1 MIDKED
7 AASKKE
13 NLIHYLE
20 KLDSLLVAFSGGVD
34 STFLLALSH
43 QTLMDKVVAVTESS
57 TTYPSREREEA
68 IKFTKDRGIEHIVF
82 QADETSIAEFVS
94 NAPDRCYHCK
104 KSLSKNLLNI
114 AKQKSI
120 SHVAYAANLDD
131 LSDYRP
137 GMDAA
142 REMGISNRIRCSANT
157 QAYHFVNGN
166 KTDVETRAGW
176 HDGAALERNHGCAGK
191 VTLALGAAHI
201 GDHQIDTRHRFERSI
216 KICQGWAAKQ
226 HHGVQLAHGAWQFR
240 TAVLDIGSGLL
251 DLLQAVLDT
260 GSGLAHGH
268 QLCSGLVAG
277 GTLAFSSD

>member
-68 IKFTKDRGIEHIVF
+68 VKFTKDRGIEHIVF

-114 AKQKSI
+114 AKEKGI

-142 REMGISNRIRCSANT
+142 REMGIIAPLVDAHLSKEEIRFLSKEMGLPTWDKPAMACLASRIPYGEPIT
-157 QAYHFVNGN
+157 T
-166 KTDVETRAGW
+166 KKLKMVEEAE
-176 HDGAALERNHGCAGK
+176 DF
-191 VTLALGAAHI
+191 LA
-201 GDHQIDTRHRFERSI
+201 D
-216 KICQGWAAKQ
+216 QGFRQ
-226 HHGVQLAHGAWQFR
+226 YRVRHHGSVARIEVASSEIKKITGPELRKNIVEKFR
-240 TAVLDIGSGLL
+240 QIGFYHIAVDLEGYFSGSMNR
-251 DLLQAVLDT
+251 VLK
-260 GSGLAHGH
+260 GMEKQG
-268 QLCSGLVAG
+268 Q
-277 GTLAFSSD
+277 

>member
-20 KLDSLLVAFSGGVD
+20 KLNSLLVAFSGGVD

-43 QTLMDKVVAVTESS
+43 QTLTDKVVAVTESS

-82 QADETSIAEFVS
+82 QADEMSIAEFVS

-114 AKQKSI
+114 AKEKSI

-142 REMGISNRIRCSANT
+142 REMGIIAPLVDAQLSKEEIRFLSKEMGLPTWDKPAMACLASRIPYGEPIT
-157 QAYHFVNGN
+157 T
-166 KTDVETRAGW
+166 KKLKMVEEAE
-176 HDGAALERNHGCAGK
+176 DF
-191 VTLALGAAHI
+191 LA
-201 GDHQIDTRHRFERSI
+201 D
-216 KICQGWAAKQ
+216 QGIRQ
-226 HHGVQLAHGAWQFR
+226 YRVRHHGSIAR
-240 TAVLDIGSGLL
+240 IE
-251 DLLQAVLDT
+251 
-260 GSGLAHGH
+260 
-268 QLCSGLVAG
+268 VAG
-277 GTLAFSSD
+277 SEIKKITGPKLRKNIVEKFRQIGFHYIAVDLEGYFSGSMNRVLKTKV

>member
-7 AASKKE
+7 ATSKKE

-20 KLDSLLVAFSGGVD
+20 KLGSLLVAFSGGVD

-43 QTLMDKVVAVTESS
+43 QTLTDNVVAVTESS

-114 AKQKSI
+114 AKEKGI

-142 REMGISNRIRCSANT
+142 REMGIIAPLVDAQLRKEEIRFLSKEMGLPTWDKPAMACLASRIPYGEPIT
-157 QAYHFVNGN
+157 T
-166 KTDVETRAGW
+166 KKLKMVEEAEDFLADQGFRQYRVRHHGSVARIEVAGS
-176 HDGAALERNHGCAGK
+176 EIKK
-191 VTLALGAAHI
+191 VTGPELRKNIVEKFRQIGFYHI
-201 GDHQIDTRHRFERSI
+201 
-216 KICQGWAAKQ
+216 
-226 HHGVQLAHGAWQFR
+226 
-240 TAVLDIGSGLL
+240 AVDLEGYFSGSMNR
-251 DLLQAVLDT
+251 VLKNK
-260 GSGLAHGH
+260 
-268 QLCSGLVAG
+268 V
-277 GTLAFSSD
+277 

>member
-114 AKQKSI
+114 AKEKGI

-142 REMGISNRIRCSANT
+142 REMGIIAPLVDAHLSKEEIRFLSKEMGLPTWDKPAMACLASRIPYGEPIT
-157 QAYHFVNGN
+157 T
-166 KTDVETRAGW
+166 KKLKMVEEAEDFLADQGFRQYRVRHHGSVARIEVAGS
-176 HDGAALERNHGCAGK
+176 EIKK
-191 VTLALGAAHI
+191 VTGPELRKNIVEKFRQIGFYHI
-201 GDHQIDTRHRFERSI
+201 
-216 KICQGWAAKQ
+216 
-226 HHGVQLAHGAWQFR
+226 
-240 TAVLDIGSGLL
+240 AVDLEGYFSGSMNR
-251 DLLQAVLDT
+251 VLKNK
-260 GSGLAHGH
+260 
-268 QLCSGLVAG
+268 V
-277 GTLAFSSD
+277 

>member
-7 AASKKE
+7 ATSKKE

-43 QTLMDKVVAVTESS
+43 QTLTDNVVAVTESS

-114 AKQKSI
+114 AKEKSI

-142 REMGISNRIRCSANT
+142 REMGIIAPLVDAHLSKEEIRFLSKEMGLPTWDKPAMACLASRIPYGDPIT
-157 QAYHFVNGN
+157 TE
-166 KTDVETRAGW
+166 KLKMVEEAEDFLADQGFRQYRVRHHGSVARIEVAGS
-176 HDGAALERNHGCAGK
+176 EIKK
-191 VTLALGAAHI
+191 VTDPELRKNIVEKFRQIGFYHI
-201 GDHQIDTRHRFERSI
+201 
-216 KICQGWAAKQ
+216 
-226 HHGVQLAHGAWQFR
+226 
-240 TAVLDIGSGLL
+240 AVDLEGYFSGSMNR
-251 DLLQAVLDT
+251 VLKNK
-260 GSGLAHGH
+260 
-268 QLCSGLVAG
+268 V
-277 GTLAFSSD
+277 

>member
-1 MIDKED
+1 MIAKED

-114 AKQKSI
+114 AKEKGI

-142 REMGISNRIRCSANT
+142 REMGIIAPLVDAHLSKEEIRFLSKEMGLPTWDKPAMACLASRIPYGEPIT
-157 QAYHFVNGN
+157 T
-166 KTDVETRAGW
+166 KKLKMVEEAE
-176 HDGAALERNHGCAGK
+176 DF
-191 VTLALGAAHI
+191 LA
-201 GDHQIDTRHRFERSI
+201 D
-216 KICQGWAAKQ
+216 QGFRQ
-226 HHGVQLAHGAWQFR
+226 YRVRHHGSVARIEVASSEIKKITGPELRKNIVEKFR
-240 TAVLDIGSGLL
+240 QIGFYHIAVDLEGYFSGSMNR
-251 DLLQAVLDT
+251 VIKNK
-260 GSGLAHGH
+260 
-268 QLCSGLVAG
+268 V
-277 GTLAFSSD
+277 

>member
-114 AKQKSI
+114 AKQKRI

-142 REMGISNRIRCSANT
+142 REMGIIAPLVDAHLSKEEIRFLSKEMGLPTWDKPAMACLASRIPYGEPIT
-157 QAYHFVNGN
+157 T
-166 KTDVETRAGW
+166 KKLKMVEEAE
-176 HDGAALERNHGCAGK
+176 DF
-191 VTLALGAAHI
+191 LA
-201 GDHQIDTRHRFERSI
+201 D
-216 KICQGWAAKQ
+216 QGFRQ
-226 HHGVQLAHGAWQFR
+226 YRVRHHGSVAR
-240 TAVLDIGSGLL
+240 IE
-251 DLLQAVLDT
+251 
-260 GSGLAHGH
+260 
-268 QLCSGLVAG
+268 VAG
-277 GTLAFSSD
+277 SEIKKITGPELRKNIVEKFRQIGFYHIAVDLEGYFSGSMNRVLKNKV

>member
-114 AKQKSI
+114 AKQKRI

-142 REMGISNRIRCSANT
+142 REMGIIAPLVDAHLSKEEIRFLSKEMGLPTWDKPAMACLASRIPYGEPIT
-157 QAYHFVNGN
+157 T
-166 KTDVETRAGW
+166 KKLKMVEEAEDFLADQGFRQYRVRHHGSVARIEVAGS
-176 HDGAALERNHGCAGK
+176 EIKK
-191 VTLALGAAHI
+191 VTGPELRKNIVEKFRQIGFYHI
-201 GDHQIDTRHRFERSI
+201 AVDLEGYFSGSMNRVLKGME
-216 KICQGWAAKQ
+216 KQGQ
-226 HHGVQLAHGAWQFR
+226 
-240 TAVLDIGSGLL
+240 
-251 DLLQAVLDT
+251 
-260 GSGLAHGH
+260 
-268 QLCSGLVAG
+268 
-277 GTLAFSSD
+277 

>member
-7 AASKKE
+7 ATSKKE

-43 QTLMDKVVAVTESS
+43 QTLTDKVVAVTESS

-114 AKQKSI
+114 AKEKSI

-142 REMGISNRIRCSANT
+142 REMGIIAPLVDAHLSKEEIRFLSKEMGLPTWDKPAMACLASRIPYGDPIT
-157 QAYHFVNGN
+157 TE
-166 KTDVETRAGW
+166 KLKMVEEAEDFLADQGFRQYRVRHHGSVARIEVAGS
-176 HDGAALERNHGCAGK
+176 EIKK
-191 VTLALGAAHI
+191 VTDPELRKNIVEKFRQI
-201 GDHQIDTRHRFERSI
+201 GFYYI
-216 KICQGWAAKQ
+216 
-226 HHGVQLAHGAWQFR
+226 
-240 TAVLDIGSGLL
+240 AVDLEGYFSGSMNR
-251 DLLQAVLDT
+251 VLKNK
-260 GSGLAHGH
+260 
-268 QLCSGLVAG
+268 V
-277 GTLAFSSD
+277 

>member
-68 IKFTKDRGIEHIVF
+68 VKFTKDRGIEHIVF

-114 AKQKSI
+114 AKEKGI

-142 REMGISNRIRCSANT
+142 REMGIIAPLVDAHLSKEEIRFLSKEMGLPTWDKPAMACLASRIPYGEPIT
-157 QAYHFVNGN
+157 T
-166 KTDVETRAGW
+166 KKLKMVEEAE
-176 HDGAALERNHGCAGK
+176 DF
-191 VTLALGAAHI
+191 LA
-201 GDHQIDTRHRFERSI
+201 D
-216 KICQGWAAKQ
+216 QGFRQ
-226 HHGVQLAHGAWQFR
+226 YRVRHHGSVARIEVASSEIKKITGPELRKNIVEKFR
-240 TAVLDIGSGLL
+240 QIGFYHIAVDLEGYFSGSMNR
-251 DLLQAVLDT
+251 VLKNK
-260 GSGLAHGH
+260 
-268 QLCSGLVAG
+268 V
-277 GTLAFSSD
+277 

>member
-1 MIDKED
+1 MIDKEN
-7 AASKKE
+7 AMSKKE

-43 QTLMDKVVAVTESS
+43 QTLTDKVLAVTESS
-57 TTYPSREREEA
+57 TTYPSRERKEA

-114 AKQKSI
+114 AKEKAI

-142 REMGISNRIRCSANT
+142 REMGIIAPLVDVHLSKEEIRFLSKEMGLPTWNKPAMACLASRIPYGDPIT
-157 QAYHFVNGN
+157 TE
-166 KTDVETRAGW
+166 KLKMVEEAEDFLADQGFRQYRVRHHGSVARIEVAGS
-176 HDGAALERNHGCAGK
+176 E
-191 VTLALGAAHI
+191 I
-201 GDHQIDTRHRFERSI
+201 I
-216 KICQGWAAKQ
+216 KITGPELRKNIVEKFRQIGFYHIAVDLEGYFSGSMNRVLKSMERQGQ
-226 HHGVQLAHGAWQFR
+226 
-240 TAVLDIGSGLL
+240 
-251 DLLQAVLDT
+251 
-260 GSGLAHGH
+260 
-268 QLCSGLVAG
+268 
-277 GTLAFSSD
+277 

>member
-1 MIDKED
+1 MIDKKN
-7 AASKKE
+7 AMSKKE
-13 NLIHYLE
+13 NLVQYLE

-43 QTLMDKVVAVTESS
+43 QILADKVLAVTESS

-94 NAPDRCYHCK
+94 NEPDRCYHCK

-114 AKQKSI
+114 AKEKAI

-142 REMGISNRIRCSANT
+142 REMGIIAPLVDVHLGKEEIRFLSKEMGLPTWDKPAMACLASRIPYGDPIT
-157 QAYHFVNGN
+157 TE
-166 KTDVETRAGW
+166 KLKMVEEAE
-176 HDGAALERNHGCAGK
+176 DF
-191 VTLALGAAHI
+191 LA
-201 GDHQIDTRHRFERSI
+201 D
-216 KICQGWAAKQ
+216 QGFRQ
-226 HHGVQLAHGAWQFR
+226 YRVRHHGSVARIEVVGSEINKIAEPELRKNIVEKFR
-240 TAVLDIGSGLL
+240 QIGFHHIAVDLEGYFSGSMNR
-251 DLLQAVLDT
+251 VLK
-260 GSGLAHGH
+260 SKERPS
-268 QLCSGLVAG
+268 Q
-277 GTLAFSSD
+277 

>member
-7 AASKKE
+7 ATSKKE

-43 QTLMDKVVAVTESS
+43 QTLTDKVVAVTESS

-114 AKQKSI
+114 AKEKSI

-142 REMGISNRIRCSANT
+142 REMGIIAPLVDAHLSKEEIRFLSKEMGLPTWDKPAMACLASRIPYGDPIT
-157 QAYHFVNGN
+157 TE
-166 KTDVETRAGW
+166 KLKMVEEAEDFLADQGFRQYRVRHHGSVARIEVAGS
-176 HDGAALERNHGCAGK
+176 EIKK
-191 VTLALGAAHI
+191 VTDPELRKNIVEKFRQIGFYHI
-201 GDHQIDTRHRFERSI
+201 
-216 KICQGWAAKQ
+216 
-226 HHGVQLAHGAWQFR
+226 
-240 TAVLDIGSGLL
+240 AVDLEGYFSGSMNR
-251 DLLQAVLDT
+251 VLKNK
-260 GSGLAHGH
+260 
-268 QLCSGLVAG
+268 V
-277 GTLAFSSD
+277 

>member
-1 MIDKED
+1 MIAKED

-114 AKQKSI
+114 AKQKRI

-142 REMGISNRIRCSANT
+142 REMGIIAPLVDAHLSKEEIRFLSKEMGLPTWDKPAMACLASRIPYGEPIT
-157 QAYHFVNGN
+157 T
-166 KTDVETRAGW
+166 KKLKMVEEAE
-176 HDGAALERNHGCAGK
+176 DF
-191 VTLALGAAHI
+191 LA
-201 GDHQIDTRHRFERSI
+201 D
-216 KICQGWAAKQ
+216 QGFRQ
-226 HHGVQLAHGAWQFR
+226 YRVRHHGSVAR
-240 TAVLDIGSGLL
+240 IE
-251 DLLQAVLDT
+251 
-260 GSGLAHGH
+260 
-268 QLCSGLVAG
+268 VAG
-277 GTLAFSSD
+277 SEIEKITGPELRENIVKKFRQIGFYHIAVDLEGYFSGSMNRVLKNKV

>member
-82 QADETSIAEFVS
+82 QADEMSIAEFVS

-114 AKQKSI
+114 AKEKAI

-142 REMGISNRIRCSANT
+142 REMGIIAPLVDAHLSKEEIRFLSKEMGLPTWDKPAMACLASRIPYGDPIT
-157 QAYHFVNGN
+157 TE
-166 KTDVETRAGW
+166 KLKMVEEAE
-176 HDGAALERNHGCAGK
+176 DF
-191 VTLALGAAHI
+191 LA
-201 GDHQIDTRHRFERSI
+201 D
-216 KICQGWAAKQ
+216 QGFRQ
-226 HHGVQLAHGAWQFR
+226 YRVRHHGSVAR
-240 TAVLDIGSGLL
+240 IE
-251 DLLQAVLDT
+251 
-260 GSGLAHGH
+260 
-268 QLCSGLVAG
+268 VAG
-277 GTLAFSSD
+277 SEIKKITGPELRKNIVEKFRQIGFYHIAVDLEGYFSGSMNRVLKSMEKQGQ

>member
-1 MIDKED
+1 MIAKED

-142 REMGISNRIRCSANT
+142 REMGIIAPLVDAHLSKEEIRFLSKEMGLPTWDKPAMACLASRIPYGDPIT
-157 QAYHFVNGN
+157 TE
-166 KTDVETRAGW
+166 KLKMVEEAEDFLADQGFRQYRVRHHGSIARIEVAGS
-176 HDGAALERNHGCAGK
+176 EIKK
-191 VTLALGAAHI
+191 VTDPELRKNIVEKFRQIGFYHI
-201 GDHQIDTRHRFERSI
+201 
-216 KICQGWAAKQ
+216 
-226 HHGVQLAHGAWQFR
+226 
-240 TAVLDIGSGLL
+240 AVDLEGYFSGSMNR
-251 DLLQAVLDT
+251 VLKNK
-260 GSGLAHGH
+260 
-268 QLCSGLVAG
+268 V
-277 GTLAFSSD
+277 

>member
-1 MIDKED
+1 MIAKED

-142 REMGISNRIRCSANT
+142 REMGIIAPLVDAHLSKEEIRFLSKEMGLPTWDKPAMACLASRIPYGEPIT
-157 QAYHFVNGN
+157 T
-166 KTDVETRAGW
+166 KKLKMVEEAEDFLADQGFRQYRVRHHGSVARIEVAGS
-176 HDGAALERNHGCAGK
+176 EIKK
-191 VTLALGAAHI
+191 VTDPELRKNIVEKFRQIGFYHI
-201 GDHQIDTRHRFERSI
+201 
-216 KICQGWAAKQ
+216 
-226 HHGVQLAHGAWQFR
+226 
-240 TAVLDIGSGLL
+240 AVDLEGYFSGSMNR
-251 DLLQAVLDT
+251 VLKNK
-260 GSGLAHGH
+260 
-268 QLCSGLVAG
+268 V
-277 GTLAFSSD
+277 

>member
-68 IKFTKDRGIEHIVF
+68 VKFTKDRGIEHIVF

-114 AKQKSI
+114 AKEKGI

-142 REMGISNRIRCSANT
+142 REMGIIAPLVDAHLSKEEIRFLSKEMGLPTWDKPAMACLASRIPYGEPIT
-157 QAYHFVNGN
+157 T
-166 KTDVETRAGW
+166 KKLKMVEEAE
-176 HDGAALERNHGCAGK
+176 DF
-191 VTLALGAAHI
+191 LA
-201 GDHQIDTRHRFERSI
+201 D
-216 KICQGWAAKQ
+216 QGFRQ
-226 HHGVQLAHGAWQFR
+226 YRVRHHGSVARIEVASSEIKKITGPELRKNIVEKFR
-240 TAVLDIGSGLL
+240 QIGFYHIAVDLEGYFSGSMNR
-251 DLLQAVLDT
+251 VIKNK
-260 GSGLAHGH
+260 
-268 QLCSGLVAG
+268 V
-277 GTLAFSSD
+277 

>member
-1 MIDKED
+1 MIAKED

-82 QADETSIAEFVS
+82 QADETNIAEFVS

-142 REMGISNRIRCSANT
+142 REMGIIAPLVDAHLSKEEIRFLSKEMGLPTWDKPAMACLASRIPYGEPIT
-157 QAYHFVNGN
+157 T
-166 KTDVETRAGW
+166 KKLKMVEEAEDFLADQGFRQYRVRHHGSVARIEVAGS
-176 HDGAALERNHGCAGK
+176 EIKK
-191 VTLALGAAHI
+191 VTGPELRKNIVEKFRQIGFYHI
-201 GDHQIDTRHRFERSI
+201 
-216 KICQGWAAKQ
+216 
-226 HHGVQLAHGAWQFR
+226 
-240 TAVLDIGSGLL
+240 AVDLEGYFSGSMNR
-251 DLLQAVLDT
+251 VLKNK
-260 GSGLAHGH
+260 
-268 QLCSGLVAG
+268 V
-277 GTLAFSSD
+277 

>member
-68 IKFTKDRGIEHIVF
+68 VKFTKDRGIEHIVF
-82 QADETSIAEFVS
+82 QADETSIAEFIS

-114 AKQKSI
+114 AKEKGI

-142 REMGISNRIRCSANT
+142 REMGIIAPLVDAHLSKEEIRFLSKEMGLPTWDKPAMACLASRIPYGEPIT
-157 QAYHFVNGN
+157 T
-166 KTDVETRAGW
+166 KKLKMVEEAE
-176 HDGAALERNHGCAGK
+176 DF
-191 VTLALGAAHI
+191 LA
-201 GDHQIDTRHRFERSI
+201 D
-216 KICQGWAAKQ
+216 QGFRQ
-226 HHGVQLAHGAWQFR
+226 YRVRHHGSVARIEVASSEIKKITGPELRKNIVEKFR
-240 TAVLDIGSGLL
+240 QIGFYHIAIDLEGYFSGSMNRVLKGMEKQG
-251 DLLQAVLDT
+251 Q
-260 GSGLAHGH
+260 
-268 QLCSGLVAG
+268 
-277 GTLAFSSD
+277 

>member
-7 AASKKE
+7 ATSKKE

-68 IKFTKDRGIEHIVF
+68 VKFTKDRGIEHIVF

-114 AKQKSI
+114 AKEKSI

-142 REMGISNRIRCSANT
+142 REMGIIAPLVDAHLSKEEIRFLSKEMGLPTWDKPAMACLASRIPYGDPIT
-157 QAYHFVNGN
+157 TE
-166 KTDVETRAGW
+166 KLKMVEEAEDFLADQGFRQYRVRHHGSVARIEVAGS
-176 HDGAALERNHGCAGK
+176 EIKK
-191 VTLALGAAHI
+191 VTDPELRKNIVEKFRQIGFYHI
-201 GDHQIDTRHRFERSI
+201 
-216 KICQGWAAKQ
+216 
-226 HHGVQLAHGAWQFR
+226 
-240 TAVLDIGSGLL
+240 AVDLEGYFSGSMNR
-251 DLLQAVLDT
+251 VLKN
-260 GSGLAHGH
+260 
-268 QLCSGLVAG
+268 
-277 GTLAFSSD
+277 

>member
-142 REMGISNRIRCSANT
+142 REMGIIAPLVDAHLSKEEIRFLSKEMGLPTWDKPAMACLASRIPYGEPIT
-157 QAYHFVNGN
+157 T
-166 KTDVETRAGW
+166 KKLKMVEEAEDFLADQGFRQYRVRHHGSVARIEVAGS
-176 HDGAALERNHGCAGK
+176 EIKK
-191 VTLALGAAHI
+191 VTGPELRKNIVEKFRQIGFYHI
-201 GDHQIDTRHRFERSI
+201 
-216 KICQGWAAKQ
+216 
-226 HHGVQLAHGAWQFR
+226 
-240 TAVLDIGSGLL
+240 AVDLEGYFSGSMNR
-251 DLLQAVLDT
+251 VLKNK
-260 GSGLAHGH
+260 
-268 QLCSGLVAG
+268 V
-277 GTLAFSSD
+277 